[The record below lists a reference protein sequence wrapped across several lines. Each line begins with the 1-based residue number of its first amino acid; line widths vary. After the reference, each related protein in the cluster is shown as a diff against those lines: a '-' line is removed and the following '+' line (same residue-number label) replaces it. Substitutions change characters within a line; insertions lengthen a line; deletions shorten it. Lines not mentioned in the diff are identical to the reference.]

1 MVSPNPLK
9 WFLPSPKAS
18 FLLLLMAPLL
28 LACGNLGRP
37 DICREIKPRPLQLS
51 GVLESGLK
59 PVDTVLVNPLYFL
72 WNIVIKSLCFGKI
85 GNLEKSKLIHSEFK
99 KEANNVVILRAK
111 GYPVLVKD
119 QNQKVNPILINNE
132 ESDLI

>member
-18 FLLLLMAPLL
+18 FLLLLIMAPLL

-37 DICREIKPRPLQLS
+37 DLCREVKPGPLQLS

-59 PVDTVLVNPLYFL
+59 PVDTALNHPLYFL
-72 WNIVIKSLCFGKI
+72 WNIVIKSLCFGKL
-85 GNLEKSKLIHSEFK
+85 GELEKSKLVYSETK
-99 KEANNVVILRAK
+99 KENKNRVILKTK
-111 GYPVLVKD
+111 GHPILVKEEKHD
-119 QNQKVNPILINNE
+119 PNPIWINNSE
-132 ESDLI
+132 